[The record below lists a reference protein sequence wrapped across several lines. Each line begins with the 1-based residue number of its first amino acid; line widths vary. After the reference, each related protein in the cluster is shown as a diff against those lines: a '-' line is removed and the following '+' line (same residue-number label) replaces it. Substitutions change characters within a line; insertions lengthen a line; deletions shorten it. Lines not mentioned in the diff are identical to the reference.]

1 MSSIIILLTLCTI
14 LLFDMMT
21 VMIHSDAHLNE
32 ILSAS
37 VIHTIVIDMRD
48 YFSKSIHNTFIY
60 TASAIMYTHYT
71 STLSLATLLALSLA
85 TSIIIIIII
94 IIIK

>member
-1 MSSIIILLTLCTI
+1 
-14 LLFDMMT
+14 MMT

-32 ILSAS
+32 ISSAS

-60 TASAIMYTHYT
+60 TASAIMHWRIEGGGQGG
-71 STLSLATLLALSLA
+71 LAPPP
-85 TSIIIIIII
+85 
-94 IIIK
+94 